1 MIRRTAFAL
10 AGLASMLLLH
20 AVAYSANDPVHESLR
35 KLKERLKAAQKQNTA
50 PPVGTARR
58 PVQPRPVRRYPR
70 ASRSQRATSG
80 TRTRPGYLPT
90 LKLKSDV
97 DYSSNR
103 VAGTIPKTGDI
114 QVETI
119 NKGRV
124 VYVYFKLLQ
133 RSGPDGRAVIPDVA
147 PGSYEIMLKGPTLKI
162 PWRRFVEVKPDQVTV
177 VKVSL

>member
-1 MIRRTAFAL
+1 MIRRTGLAL
-10 AGLASMLLLH
+10 VGLASVLVLH
-20 AVAYSANDPVHESLR
+20 AVAYSANDPVQESLR
-35 KLKERLKAAQKQNTA
+35 KLKERLKAAQKQNT
-50 PPVGTARR
+50 PPPSAAS
-58 PVQPRPVRRYPR
+58 PRPVPPRPIRRIPR
-70 ASRSQRATSG
+70 AGRSQRAASG

-97 DYSSNR
+97 DYSPNR

-114 QVETI
+114 QVETT

-147 PGSYEIMLKGPTLKI
+147 PGNYEIMLKGPTLKI

>member
-1 MIRRTAFAL
+1 MSLAL
-10 AGLASMLLLH
+10 VGLASVLVLH
-20 AVAYSANDPVHESLR
+20 TVAYSANDPVQESLR
-35 KLKERLKAAQKQNTA
+35 KLKERLKAAQKQSTPPPTA
-50 PPVGTARR
+50 HR
-58 PVQPRPVRRYPR
+58 PVQPRPIRRSPR
-70 ASRSQRATSG
+70 ASRSLRAASG
-80 TRTRPGYLPT
+80 PRTRPGYLPT

-97 DYSSNR
+97 DFSPNR

-147 PGSYEIMLKGPTLKI
+147 PGNYEIMLKGPTLKI